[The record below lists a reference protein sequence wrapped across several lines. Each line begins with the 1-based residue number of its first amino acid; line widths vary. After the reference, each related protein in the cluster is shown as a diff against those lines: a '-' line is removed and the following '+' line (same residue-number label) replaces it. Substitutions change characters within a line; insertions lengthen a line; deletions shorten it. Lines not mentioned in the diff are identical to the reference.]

1 MIARHISVSSRGLTV
16 KMWRAGT
23 LAVIHFVLNW
33 TLMQKEYS
41 DVKAGFHL
49 MNYGHRHASN
59 KVFSKRRQKFI
70 RLTHYTIKR
79 FSLRLK
85 MTHAHANIGLSSIQ
99 TLSKS
104 PSERTSVSPLISS
117 ELHVDYKWWDFPV
130 NLSNLSGE
138 NMMKFASRSTR
149 PLQLL
154 MRGEVPDVSHSAGT
168 NTCECSLSLTYSDRS
183 PNTNAHCMARSK
195 TGGLGQSRPCLL
207 STMFDWIK
215 QGSVS
220 LNVVASPN
228 PLTSLLP
235 RQESFSLLAVC
246 KGRLH

>member
-1 MIARHISVSSRGLTV
+1 MSRLVFIWWSTV
-16 KMWRAGT
+16 RDMPVTR
-23 LAVIHFVLNW
+23 F
-33 TLMQKEYS
+33 
-41 DVKAGFHL
+41 
-49 MNYGHRHASN
+49 
-59 KVFSKRRQKFI
+59 FSKCRQKFT

-79 FSLRLK
+79 FFLRLK

-149 PLQLL
+149 PLRLL

-168 NTCECSLSLTYSDRS
+168 NTCERSLSRTLIEAQTQMHIAWPGQKQEVQVRVVHACFL
-183 PNTNAHCMARSK
+183 P
-195 TGGLGQSRPCLL
+195 GL
-207 STMFDWIK
+207 I
-215 QGSVS
+215 
-220 LNVVASPN
+220 
-228 PLTSLLP
+228 
-235 RQESFSLLAVC
+235 ESNRVQC
-246 KGRLH
+246 R